1 MPNIEALKTDL
12 TMATGDKYLEQFQR
26 GGYTILEGLIDLR
39 KMRSGKDS
47 FTN

>member
-26 GGYTILEGLIDLR
+26 DTILEGLIDLHQ
-39 KMRSGKDS
+39 MRSGKDP